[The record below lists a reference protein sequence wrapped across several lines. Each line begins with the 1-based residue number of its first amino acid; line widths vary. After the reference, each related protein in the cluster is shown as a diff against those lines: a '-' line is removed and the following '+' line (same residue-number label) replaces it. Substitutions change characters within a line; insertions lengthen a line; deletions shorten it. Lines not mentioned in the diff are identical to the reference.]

1 MVQDVFEEIF
11 FRTDGELYSIEQ
23 KIGVIVIGT
32 SLMKMD
38 FGRCQVYKLNISTC
52 LTEQEQ
58 EYYNLF
64 CDGISQKELKERLGV
79 QYPTPELISEE
90 FHITLEEANEL
101 LCLQFEKKEFKK
113 LLLNEI
119 AKFPVDSVRQIRK
132 SAIYVSDE
140 EGNLTDQLKDNKKIV
155 WFENECVRRCNIDLS
170 DVPVLDQFLLLK
182 CGSEA
187 LTNVLQQIISRGI
200 DFNDKH
206 YLFYTSSTGQM
217 KEKIITLVEEN
228 YWIENEYALMCG
240 LTEEHINSKGGINM
254 GKFFSAKALN
264 ISNSIQYDSGISID
278 EVIIVPDF
286 NTMVSGKVNYLDVNT
301 LDIEEKKMDIEIEH
315 MDGAG
320 IFMPGTFPCSCQI
333 RGGWL
338 KGAVFPFDFH
348 KFIEKYR
355 DELSAVHM
363 KDAWGSPV
371 TVDEF
376 LNAKMILTDS
386 QLKMRKYYTSMQE
399 YRECFKK
406 AGLSITINN
415 CAHQPASEVK
425 VAYQPFQTIP
435 RKNLTDEAIEQ
446 LAKKTIDYINNA
458 KENPKV
464 ALRLMGIELE
474 SDDEENNYEN
484 VELNALHAAILK
496 YPQMLND
503 VHVQK
508 VMKSALMSA
517 RKEAQGCKL
526 ILDGF
531 WSYICPD
538 LFAFCQWLFLG
549 QDVPKGLIPAG
560 CVYNHYYDDTVIEET
575 CCLRYPHLSDCE
587 HGIRKVLQSEE
598 CKEWFIGTDT
608 IVSSND
614 LISKVLQADWDGDH
628 ICLVHDKAFL
638 NVLDRKK
645 YPLFY
650 NMTKAEPAQISN
662 DAIMMCLISSFH
674 NENIGFVSNA
684 ITKIFNSEGDPD
696 TKLVR
701 ILCAYN
707 NFVID
712 YFKTQ
717 KTMDLKQYASMY
729 EKYKD
734 STNGSCEY
742 KCPQFFKYAKDKKSK
757 QCEKYNK
764 KSNADRISQYIKNN
778 TADGITKVEYTSS
791 EKFNPEMLK
800 NQKIEVDRTSNQ
812 YSELRDL
819 LMELKREKLNVYR
832 KIKDKLKT
840 KESDKKLFEM
850 YCRKKISE
858 IIQVEKTAVNY
869 LIDMEYYTEE
879 NKETDKEILWNCY
892 GEILYGNLSRNVDS
906 NIEVTLRRNVIQSS
920 TGIEEKIVTLREETK
935 KEQDEKNKIPISKS
949 VYDYL
954 MAIKTLRKCYEN
966 DRYIIYILYVL
977 IERFKNKHGQD
988 KSYVR
993 IYKGT
998 RQKNKITAATIDG
1011 WIGSNCTK
1019 KGLNRLE
1026 QNGYIKREQLQ
1037 SYDKIT
1043 VVNIPRAEDTE
1054 AAFIAESNNPLL
1066 DLWGYNHDRKVA
1078 KCKICGKKFTVVGAR
1093 KTCSDKC
1100 SKILLKKSKNKK
1112 KKLCNSTE

>member
-1 MVQDVFEEIF
+1 M
-11 FRTDGELYSIEQ
+11 
-23 KIGVIVIGT
+23 IVIGA
-32 SLMKMD
+32 LMKMD

-64 CDGISQKELKERLGV
+64 CDGISKKELRERLGV
-79 QYPTPELISEE
+79 PYPTPELLSKE
-90 FHITLEEANEL
+90 FHITLEESNEL
-101 LCLQFEKKEFKK
+101 LGAQFDKKQFRKI
-113 LLLNEI
+113 LLNEI
-119 AKFPVDSVRQIRK
+119 EKFPTDFVRQIRK

-140 EGNLTDQLKDNKKIV
+140 EGNLTDQLKDNKRIV
-155 WFENECVRRCNIDLS
+155 WFENECVRRCNVDLS
-170 DVPVLDQFLLLK
+170 DIPVLDQFLLLK
-182 CGSEA
+182 CGSEV
-187 LTNVLQQIISRGI
+187 LTGVLKQIIDRGV

-206 YLFYTSSTGQM
+206 YIFYTSSTGQM

-228 YWIENEYALMCG
+228 YWTENEYALMCG
-240 LTEEHINSKGGINM
+240 LTEERINSNGGINM

-264 ISNSIQYDSGISID
+264 ISNSIQYNSGVSID
-278 EVIIVPDF
+278 EVVIVPDF
-286 NTMVSGKVNYLDVNT
+286 KALVNDTVNYLDVDMLN
-301 LDIEEKKMDIEIEH
+301 IEEKMMNIEIEH

-320 IFMPGTFPCSCQI
+320 IFMPDTFPCSCQI

-355 DELSAVHM
+355 DELSSVHM
-363 KDAWGSPV
+363 KDAWGNPV

-415 CAHQPASEVK
+415 CAHQPGSEMK

-435 RKNLTDEAIEQ
+435 RKNLTDEAIKE
-446 LAKKTIDYINNA
+446 LTKKTIDYINNA
-458 KENPKV
+458 KKDPKV
-464 ALRLMGIELE
+464 ALKLMGIELE
-474 SDDEENNYEN
+474 SEDEKNCYEN

-496 YPQMLND
+496 CPQMLND
-503 VHVQK
+503 IHVQK
-508 VMKSALMSA
+508 VMKSALMLA

-526 ILDGF
+526 ILDGL

-549 QDVPKGLIPAG
+549 QDVPDGLMPAG
-560 CVYNHYYDDTVIEET
+560 YVYNHYYDDMDIEET

-587 HGIRKVLQSEE
+587 HGIRKVLKSEE
-598 CKEWFIGTDT
+598 CKEWFVGTDT
-608 IVSSND
+608 IVSSHD

-638 NVLDRKK
+638 GILDREKS
-645 YPLFY
+645 PLFY
-650 NMTKAEPAQISN
+650 DMTKAEPSLIS
-662 DAIMMCLISSFH
+662 DEAIMTCLTSSFH

-684 ITKIFNSEGDPD
+684 ITKIFNSEEEPD

-717 KTMDLKQYASMY
+717 KSMDLKQYASVY
-729 EKYKD
+729 ESYKD
-734 STNGSCEY
+734 STNGSCKY

-757 QCEKYNK
+757 QCEKYNQ
-764 KSNADRISQYIKNN
+764 KSNADRISHYVKNN

-800 NQKIEVDRTSNQ
+800 NQKIEVNRKSDR
-812 YSELRDL
+812 YSKLRDL
-819 LMELKREKLNVYR
+819 MIELKREKLGVFK
-832 KIKDKLKT
+832 KIKEKLET
-840 KESDKKLFEM
+840 KESDKQLFEL
-850 YCRKKISE
+850 YCKKKISE
-858 IIQVEKTAVNY
+858 VISNKKTAVNY
-869 LIDMEYYTEE
+869 LIDIEYYTEE
-879 NKETDKEILWNCY
+879 NEETSKGILWNCF
-892 GEILYGNLSRNVDS
+892 GEVLCENLSRNVD
-906 NIEVTLRRNVIQSS
+906 NHIKVTSRRSVSKSS
-920 TGIEEKIVTLREETK
+920 AEIEEKIVGLREEIK
-935 KEQDEKNKIPISKS
+935 KEQDEKNKIPISQS

-954 MAIKTLRKCYEN
+954 MTIKTLKKCYEN
-966 DRYIIYILYVL
+966 DRYLLYVLYVL
-977 IERFKNKHGQD
+977 IERFKNKYGQD

-1011 WIGSNCTK
+1011 WIGSNCTQ

-1026 QNGYIKREQLQ
+1026 RNGYIKREQLQ

-1043 VVNIPRAEDTE
+1043 VVKIPGGEDTE
-1054 AAFIAESNNPLL
+1054 VVFTAESNNPLL
-1066 DLWGYNHDRKVA
+1066 DLWEYNHDRKVA
-1078 KCKICGKKFTVVGAR
+1078 KCKICGKKFTVVGAT
-1093 KTCSDKC
+1093 KTCSDAC
-1100 SKILLKKSKNKK
+1100 SKILMKKNKNKK
-1112 KKLCNSTE
+1112 KKLCNSTK

>member
-1 MVQDVFEEIF
+1 MFLREIF
-11 FRTDGELYSIEQ
+11 FRTDGELYSIEH

-79 QYPTPELISEE
+79 QYPTPELISEK

-119 AKFPVDSVRQIRK
+119 AKFSVDSVRQIKK

-140 EGNLTDQLKDNKKIV
+140 EGNLTNQLKDNKLIV
-155 WFENECVRRCNIDLS
+155 WFENECVRRCNVDLS
-170 DVPVLDQFLLLK
+170 DVPVLNQFLLLK

-228 YWIENEYALMCG
+228 YWIENKYALMCG
-240 LTEEHINSKGGINM
+240 LTEERINSNGGINM

-320 IFMPGTFPCSCQI
+320 IFIPGTFPCSCQI

-338 KGAVFPFDFH
+338 KGAVFSFDFH

-446 LAKKTIDYINNA
+446 LAKKTVDYINNA
-458 KENPKV
+458 KKDPKV
-464 ALRLMGIELE
+464 ALKLMGIELE
-474 SDDEENNYEN
+474 SEDEKNSYEN

-508 VMKSALMSA
+508 TMKSALISA

-526 ILDGF
+526 ILDGL

-549 QDVPKGLIPAG
+549 QDVPEGLIPEG
-560 CVYNHYYDDTVIEET
+560 YVYNHYYDGMDIEET

-598 CKEWFIGTDT
+598 CKEWFVGNDT
-608 IVSSND
+608 VVSSHD

-638 NVLDRKK
+638 NVLNKDK
-645 YPLFY
+645 YPLY
-650 NMTKAEPAQISN
+650 YDMTKGEPAQIST
-662 DAIMMCLISSFH
+662 DAIMTCLTSSFQ

-684 ITKIFNSEGDPD
+684 ITKIFNSVDKPD

-701 ILCAYN
+701 VLCAYN

-717 KTMDLKQYASMY
+717 KSMNLKEYADIY
-729 EKYKD
+729 KEYKD
-734 STNGSCEY
+734 STNGSCKY
-742 KCPQFFKYAKDKKSK
+742 KCPHFFMYAKDKKEK
-757 QCEKYNK
+757 QCEKFNK
-764 KSNADRISQYIKNN
+764 NSNADRISQYIKNS
-778 TADGITKVEYTSS
+778 TANGMTKIDYSS
-791 EKFNPEMLK
+791 EDDFCPEMLMDK
-800 NQKIEVDRTSNQ
+800 SVKIDRTSEQ
-812 YSELRDL
+812 YSNLIEVLS
-819 LMELKREKLNVYR
+819 ELKTEKIRLYQKV
-832 KIKDKLKT
+832 KDDIKA
-840 KESDKKLFEM
+840 KESDKQIFNM
-850 YCRKKISE
+850 YCRERFRKIISDKKIL
-858 IIQVEKTAVNY
+858 VNY
-869 LIDMEYYTEE
+869 LLDIEYHTEE
-879 NKETDKEILWNCY
+879 HKDDKKDIIWNCY
-892 GEILYGNLSRNVDS
+892 GDVLYDNLCKNVDEGFS
-906 NIEVTLRRNVIQSS
+906 PNIRRNAYKTS
-920 TGIEEKIVTLREETK
+920 TQREQEIAESREKVKQEQEELVKV
-935 KEQDEKNKIPISKS
+935 PIAQS

-954 MAIKTLRKCYEN
+954 MDVKTRSGCRN
-966 DRYIIYILYVL
+966 DRYVLYTLYVL
-977 IERFKNKHGQD
+977 IERYKKKYGED

-993 IYKGT
+993 IYKGSKGKIT
-998 RQKNKITAATIDG
+998 PATIDRWLGGLKITAKALD
-1011 WIGSNCTK
+1011 
-1019 KGLNRLE
+1019 RLE
-1026 QNGYIKREQLQ
+1026 KYEYIKRESLKA
-1037 SYDKIT
+1037 YDKIYLLN
-1043 VVNIPRAEDTE
+1043 VPEEKEQQEIAFYTE
-1054 AAFIAESNNPLL
+1054 SYNSLL
-1066 DLWGYNHDRKVA
+1066 DLWEYNSDRKI
-1078 KCKICGKKFTVVGAR
+1078 KQCEICKRKFVVSGNM

-1100 SKILLKKSKNKK
+1100 SKILVKRNKNKK
-1112 KKLCNSTE
+1112 

>member
-1 MVQDVFEEIF
+1 
-11 FRTDGELYSIEQ
+11 
-23 KIGVIVIGT
+23 
-32 SLMKMD
+32 MKMG

-52 LTEQEQ
+52 LMEQEQ

-140 EGNLTDQLKDNKKIV
+140 EGNLTDQIKGNKRIV
-155 WFENECVRRCNIDLS
+155 WFENECVRRCNVDLS
-170 DVPVLDQFLLLK
+170 DVPVLEQFLLLK
-182 CGSEA
+182 CGSEV
-187 LTNVLQQIISRGI
+187 LTGVLQQIIDRGV

-217 KEKIITLVEEN
+217 KEKTITLVEEN
-228 YWIENEYALMCG
+228 YWMKNEYALMCG
-240 LTEEHINSKGGINM
+240 LTEERINSKGGINM

-264 ISNSIQYDSGISID
+264 ISNSIQYDSDISID

-320 IFMPGTFPCSCQI
+320 IFIPGTFPCSCQI

-446 LAKKTIDYINNA
+446 LAKKTVDYINNA
-458 KENPKV
+458 KKDPKV

-474 SDDEENNYEN
+474 SDDEKNSYEN
-484 VELNALHAAILK
+484 VELNALHATILK

-587 HGIRKVLQSEE
+587 HGIRKVMQSEE

-608 IVSSND
+608 IVSSHD

-650 NMTKAEPAQISN
+650 NMTKAEPVQISN

-778 TADGITKVEYTSS
+778 TADGITKVEYISS

-954 MAIKTLRKCYEN
+954 MTIKTLRKCYEN
-966 DRYIIYILYVL
+966 DRYLLYILYVL
-977 IERFKNKHGQD
+977 IERFKNKYGQD

-993 IYKGT
+993 IYKRT
-998 RQKNKITAATIDG
+998 RQKNKITAATIDS

-1019 KGLNRLE
+1019 KGMNRLE

-1043 VVNIPRAEDTE
+1043 VVNIPEAEDTQV
-1054 AAFIAESNNPLL
+1054 AFTAESNNPLL
-1066 DLWGYNHDRKVA
+1066 DLWEHNQDRKVA
-1078 KCKICGKKFTVVGAR
+1078 KCEICGKKFTVVGAR

-1100 SKILLKKSKNKK
+1100 SKILLKRGKNKK

>member
-1 MVQDVFEEIF
+1 MVQGVFEEIF
-11 FRTDGELYSIEQ
+11 FRTDGELYSIEH

-38 FGRCQVYKLNISTC
+38 FRRCQVYKLNISTC

-79 QYPTPELISEE
+79 QYPTPELISEK

-140 EGNLTDQLKDNKKIV
+140 EGNLTDQLKDNKLIV
-155 WFENECVRRCNIDLS
+155 WFENECVRRCNVDLS
-170 DVPVLDQFLLLK
+170 DVPVLNQFLLLK

-228 YWIENEYALMCG
+228 YWIENKYALMCG
-240 LTEEHINSKGGINM
+240 LTEERINSNGGINM

-264 ISNSIQYDSGISID
+264 ISNSIQYDSDISID

-320 IFMPGTFPCSCQI
+320 IFIPGTFPCSCQI

-355 DELSAVHM
+355 DELTAVHM

-531 WSYICPD
+531 WNYICPD

-608 IVSSND
+608 IVSSHD
-614 LISKVLQADWDGDH
+614 LISKALQADWDGDH

-650 NMTKAEPAQISN
+650 DMTKAKPAQISN
-662 DAIMMCLISSFH
+662 DVIMMCLISSFH

-696 TKLVR
+696 TNLVR
-701 ILCAYN
+701 VLCAYN

-717 KTMDLKQYASMY
+717 KTMDLKQYASVY

-800 NQKIEVDRTSNQ
+800 NQKIEVDRSNQ

-819 LMELKREKLNVYR
+819 MMELKKERLNIYQ
-832 KIKDKLKT
+832 KIKDKLETQK
-840 KESDKKLFEM
+840 SDRQLFEL

-858 IIQVEKTAVNY
+858 ILPDKKTAVNY
-869 LIDMEYYTEE
+869 LIDIEYYTEE
-879 NKETDKEILWNCY
+879 NEKTSKEILWNCY
-892 GEILYGNLSRNVDS
+892 GEVLFDNLSHNVNNQIQVAS
-906 NIEVTLRRNVIQSS
+906 RRSVSQSFS
-920 TGIEEKIVTLREETK
+920 ELEEKIVELREETK

-977 IERFKNKHGQD
+977 IERFKNKYGQD

-1066 DLWGYNHDRKVA
+1066 DLWESNGDRKVG
-1078 KCKICGKKFTVVGAR
+1078 KCEICGKKFTVVGAR

>member
-1 MVQDVFEEIF
+1 
-11 FRTDGELYSIEQ
+11 
-23 KIGVIVIGT
+23 
-32 SLMKMD
+32 MKMG

-52 LTEQEQ
+52 LMEQEQ

-140 EGNLTDQLKDNKKIV
+140 EGNLTDQIKGNKRIV
-155 WFENECVRRCNIDLS
+155 WFENECVRRCNVDLS
-170 DVPVLDQFLLLK
+170 DVPVLEQFLLLK
-182 CGSEA
+182 CGSEV
-187 LTNVLQQIISRGI
+187 LTGVLQQIIDRGV

-217 KEKIITLVEEN
+217 KEKTITLVEEN
-228 YWIENEYALMCG
+228 YWMKNEYALMCG
-240 LTEEHINSKGGINM
+240 LTEERINSKGGINM

-264 ISNSIQYDSGISID
+264 ISNSIQYDSDISID

-320 IFMPGTFPCSCQI
+320 IFIPGTFPCSCQI

-446 LAKKTIDYINNA
+446 LAKKTVDYINNA
-458 KENPKV
+458 KKDPKV

-474 SDDEENNYEN
+474 SDDEKNSYEN
-484 VELNALHAAILK
+484 VELNALHATILK

-587 HGIRKVLQSEE
+587 HGIRKVMQSEE

-608 IVSSND
+608 IVSSHD

-650 NMTKAEPAQISN
+650 NMTKAEPVQISN

-778 TADGITKVEYTSS
+778 TADGITKVEYISS

-954 MAIKTLRKCYEN
+954 MTIKTLRKCYEN
-966 DRYIIYILYVL
+966 DRYLLYILYVL
-977 IERFKNKHGQD
+977 IERFKNKYGQD

-993 IYKGT
+993 IYKRT
-998 RQKNKITAATIDG
+998 RQKNKITADTIDS

-1019 KGLNRLE
+1019 KGMNRLE

-1043 VVNIPRAEDTE
+1043 VVNIPEAEDTQV
-1054 AAFIAESNNPLL
+1054 AFTAESNNPLL
-1066 DLWGYNHDRKVA
+1066 DLWEHNQDRKVA
-1078 KCKICGKKFTVVGAR
+1078 KCEICGKKFTVVGAR

-1100 SKILLKKSKNKK
+1100 SKILLKRGKNKK